1 MKLKKCIEKTVHK
14 LKNTEALGTKLAM
27 LLGKIQSDK
36 TKTFMAIMGLVFDN
50 DYDVIVVRTKGT
62 KANRSVEKLNS
73 N

>member
-1 MKLKKCIEKTVHK
+1 
-14 LKNTEALGTKLAM
+14 M